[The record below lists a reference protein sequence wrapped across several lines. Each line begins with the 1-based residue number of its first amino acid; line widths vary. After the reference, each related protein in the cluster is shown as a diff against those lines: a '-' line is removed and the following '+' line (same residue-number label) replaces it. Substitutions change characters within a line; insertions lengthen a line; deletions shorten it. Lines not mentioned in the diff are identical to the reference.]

1 MSGAPTNLTL
11 FHSQQQQQQQ
21 QQTTGGAAQIT
32 TGQDQDQA
40 QNQNQATDHFHN
52 IQNQT
57 DNTTSKQNRRHILNM
72 QTHKCKSCGEFKV
85 PSGFS
90 KTQWERSGGKG
101 KCKTCV
107 DPPLNT
113 ELLER
118 LDRSSML
125 AAAPMYEPE
134 KGDLDF
140 DAMYEAKDVR
150 FLEILKEVR
159 ARINIFLHVIPL
171 IIHSQLCPRPRSSDP
186 QPSDPKRHLI
196 DLQNGLLTVLGWR
209 YCWNF
214 AKKKTPTTGKPS
226 FVN

>member
-1 MSGAPTNLTL
+1 VSGAPTNLTL

-57 DNTTSKQNRRHILNM
+57 DNTSKQNRRHILNM

-159 ARINIFLHVIPL
+159 ARINIC
-171 IIHSQLCPRPRSSDP
+171 SM
-186 QPSDPKRHLI
+186 
-196 DLQNGLLTVLGWR
+196 
-209 YCWNF
+209 
-214 AKKKTPTTGKPS
+214 S
-226 FVN
+226 FH